1 MAFFDKFDKEHW
13 YELGKAFE
21 AFKPYPL
28 TQDDIDRSLLIADEI
43 LNKFEERTLVEYPPM
58 TFGNVLQGAATVYYN
73 LGMHSSAKRAVSIL
87 SHIQYQNNDSMDIEN
102 LTVQSLAIKTGATVC
117 KQPYYVEV
125 PKVFNTSSIHFMAHE
140 IAHMLK
146 ESNHL
151 ECKGVLS
158 DAEVIPILVEMISA
172 HKKGDNN
179 VFKKREL
186 LMLDIAYAFKKLHE
200 DLENDR
206 ISKEDMESFI
216 ACYRYNIL
224 YLNSFYYALRL
235 FAMYLQIPQYVLGIV
250 EDVLNQRLTT
260 RDVINYYLSNDD
272 YTYETGIDQ
281 FRSRLK

>member
-13 YELGKAFE
+13 YELSKAFE

-125 PKVFNTSSIHFMAHE
+125 PKVFNASSIHFMAHE

-146 ESNHL
+146 ESNYL

-235 FAMYLQIPQYVLGIV
+235 FAVYLQIPQYVLGIV

-281 FRSRLK
+281 FRSKLK

>member
-21 AFKPYPL
+21 VFKPYPL
-28 TQDDIDRSLLIADEI
+28 TQDEIDRSLLIADEI
-43 LNKFEERTLVEYPPM
+43 LRNYKERSLVEYPEM
-58 TFGNVLQGAATVYYN
+58 TFGNVLQGAATIYYN
-73 LGMHSSAKRAVSIL
+73 LGMHRSAKRAVSIL
-87 SHIQYQNNDSMDIEN
+87 AHIQYQNNDSMDIEN

-146 ESNHL
+146 EYNYL

-206 ISKEDMESFI
+206 ISKEDMESFM

-250 EDVLNQRLTT
+250 DDVLNQRLTT
-260 RDVINYYLSNDD
+260 RDVINYHLSNDD

-281 FRSRLK
+281 FRSKLK